1 MNPAPDWQT
10 VRISHLDLTLAWM
23 VCRTASTGGNGAI
36 SQVASEFGLP
46 ASIVQKALDRVEE
59 AMGGRPF
66 FIMGKKRTSKLSDD
80 GRRFMPK
87 ADALI
92 EAWNATLSVGTAS

>member
-1 MNPAPDWQT
+1 MNLTPDWQA

-23 VCRTASTGGNGAI
+23 VCRTANSGSNGAI
-36 SQVASEFGLP
+36 SQVALEYGLP
-46 ASIVQKALDRVEE
+46 ASIVQKALDRVEA

-66 FIMGKKRTSKLSDD
+66 FVMGRKRTAKLSVD
-80 GRRFMPK
+80 GRRFLPK

-92 EAWNATLSVGTAS
+92 EAWNATLSIGTVG

>member
-1 MNPAPDWQT
+1 MNPIPEWQA

-23 VCRTASTGGNGAI
+23 VCRTANSGSGGAI
-36 SQVASEFGLP
+36 SQVASEYGLS
-46 ASIVQKALDRVEE
+46 ASIVQKALDRVED

-66 FIMGKKRTSKLSDD
+66 FVTGGKRTSRLSDD
-80 GRRFMPK
+80 GRRFLPK

-92 EAWNATLSVGTAS
+92 EAWNATLSIGTVD